1 MLAIASCAGDEWI
14 NKAITAAL
22 KLSESSGE
30 KTVSAGNELLSDIQN
45 VFEIKRIDRIST
57 VDLITALCDDE
68 EAPWSTYNR
77 GKPIVPRQLIKQL
90 EAYDI
95 KPNRITFSTCDRSRG
110 FELLQ
115 FDDSFLRY
123 LTHPVFICP
132 SVPKQHE
139 PAPLQDFSGTD
150 TGTQGQ
156 IGTLS
161 DRLQATNGEESDT
174 RTDKT
179 AFFEIGLNENNTSPL
194 FETEFF

>member
-14 NKAITAAL
+14 NRAIAAAL
-22 KLSESSGE
+22 KLSSSGE

-68 EAPWSTYNR
+68 EAPWQTYNR

-95 KPNRITFSTCDRSRG
+95 KPKRITFSTCDRSRG

-123 LTHPVFICP
+123 LAPPVFICP
-132 SVPKQHE
+132 AVPKQHE
-139 PAPLQDFSGTD
+139 PAPLLDLVRTD

-156 IGTLS
+156 ISILS
-161 DRLQATNGEESDT
+161 GQLQATNGAESDT

-179 AFFEIGLNENNTSPL
+179 VFLGIGLNDTKKSL
-194 FETEFF
+194 VFDTEVF